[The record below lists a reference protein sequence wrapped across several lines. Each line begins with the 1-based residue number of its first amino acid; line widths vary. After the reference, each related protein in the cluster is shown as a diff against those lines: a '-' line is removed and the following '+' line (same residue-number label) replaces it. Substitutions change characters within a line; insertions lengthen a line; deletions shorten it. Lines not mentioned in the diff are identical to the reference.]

1 MLIYSVISFPVFF
14 TLQND
19 GLMGHAGTR
28 NVILRKYGD
37 DGLPTITIT
46 KFQPNYSGQN
56 IDGRMVTFD
65 KIVYDGVPK

>member
-1 MLIYSVISFPVFF
+1 
-14 TLQND
+14 
-19 GLMGHAGTR
+19 MGHAGTR

-37 DGLPTITIT
+37 DGLPTITIK

-65 KIVYDGVPK
+65 KIVYDGIPK